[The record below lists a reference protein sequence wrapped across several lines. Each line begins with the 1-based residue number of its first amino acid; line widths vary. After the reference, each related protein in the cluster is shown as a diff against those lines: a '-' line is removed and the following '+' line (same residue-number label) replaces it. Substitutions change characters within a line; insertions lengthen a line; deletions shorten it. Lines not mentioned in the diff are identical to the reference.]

1 MIDIEKF
8 IRDGKSEEEIL
19 KALQADIE
27 KANLK
32 IEKEREAEK
41 IAALKKEQLDEA
53 KAKATAALQA
63 VYDLT
68 GGKITVYILNGKVRV
83 LVDEKLNSRGKN
95 ASFDHDYRGTCD
107 DIWDDLLNIL
117 R

>member
-1 MIDIEKF
+1 MIDVEKL

-32 IEKEREAEK
+32 LEKEREAEK
-41 IAALKKEQLDEA
+41 IAALKEEQLNEA

-68 GGKITVYILNGKVRV
+68 GGKITVYIFNGKVQV
-83 LVDEKLNSRGKN
+83 LVDEKPNSRGRN
-95 ASFDHDYRGTCD
+95 ADAWKYGNSILNDIL
-107 DIWDDLLNIL
+107 DIWN
-117 R
+117 

>member
-1 MIDIEKF
+1 MIDVEKF

-41 IAALKKEQLDEA
+41 IAALKREQLDEA

-68 GGKITVYILNGKVRV
+68 GGKITVYILNGKVQV

-95 ASFDHDYRGTCD
+95 ASLTHDYRGTCD